1 MKRKLAVFIFCLI
14 VVNIVLVAQNN
25 IIGDTITRELFGTIV
40 NKKGAKIK
48 ILLDTPDQRLPQVN
62 TVGELMKKFEKE
74 LLGALMTGWLTIGE
88 VKFDGKENM
97 AAGFTL
103 IEEKSVITVDGVKE
117 DHFTAGQKVKF
128 TWKEIATADEKLFNM
143 GMKELDN
150 NMITAMGFFK
160 QAAAVNP
167 QNAEAWNM
175 IGMIQNES
183 KVYDSAVYFYT
194 KAYDLDTSNI
204 KYIKNIAVTNT
215 FLNNF
220 SDAYLFSSKAVM
232 HGPADAE
239 ARYLRAMTYF
249 YLLNENIS
257 ETQKTQILSDLDFAV
272 SVDEHD
278 SFYIKERMVIR
289 SYFKD
294 SAGACEDARKYKGL
308 EGDAGDEFVKQY
320 CKE

>member
-1 MKRKLAVFIFCLI
+1 MKRKLAAFIFCLL
-14 VVNIVLVAQNN
+14 VVNVLLVAQNA
-25 IIGDTITRELFGTIV
+25 ITGDSITHELFGTISA
-40 NKKGAKIK
+40 KKGAKIK
-48 ILLDTPDQRLPQVN
+48 IALDEVNQKLPQVN
-62 TVGELMKKFEKE
+62 TAGDLMKKFEKE
-74 LLGALMTGWLTIGE
+74 LLGTLMTGWLTIGK
-88 VKFDGKENM
+88 VRFDGKENM
-97 AAGFTL
+97 TAGFTL

-117 DHFTAGQKVKF
+117 DHFIAGQKVKF
-128 TWKEIATADEKLFNM
+128 SWKELATEDEKFFNM
-143 GMKELDN
+143 GMNELDN
-150 NMITAMGFFK
+150 NMIKALGFFK
-160 QAAAVNP
+160 QAVAVNP
-167 QNAEAWNM
+167 GHAEAWNM

-183 KVYDSAVYFYT
+183 KVYDSAVFFYT
-194 KAYDLDTSNI
+194 KAYQLDTSNI

-220 SDAYLFSSKAVM
+220 SDAYWFSSKAVL

-257 ETQKTQILSDLDFAV
+257 ETQKKQILSDLDYAV
-272 SVDEHD
+272 SVDVND

-294 SAGACEDARKYKGL
+294 TAGACEDAKKYKAI
-308 EGDAGDEFVKQY
+308 EGEAGDEFVKQY

>member
-1 MKRKLAVFIFCLI
+1 MKRKLAAFIFCLM
-14 VVNIVLVAQNN
+14 VVNFVLVAQND
-25 IIGDTITRELFGTIV
+25 ITGDSITRELFGTIAS
-40 NKKGAKIK
+40 KKGAKIK
-48 ILLDTPDQRLPQVN
+48 IVLDEPNQKLPQVN
-62 TVGELMKKFEKE
+62 TVGDLMKKFEKE
-74 LLGALMTGWLTIGE
+74 LLGSVMTGWLTIGE
-88 VKFDGKENM
+88 VRFDGKENM
-97 AAGFTL
+97 VAGFTL

-117 DHFTAGQKVKF
+117 DHFTGGQKVKF
-128 TWKEIATADEKLFNM
+128 SWKELATADEKFFNM
-143 GMKELDN
+143 GMKEVDN

-160 QAAAVNP
+160 KAVAVNP
-167 QNAEAWNM
+167 GHAEAWNM

-183 KVYDSAVYFYT
+183 KVYDSAVFFYT
-194 KAYDLDTSNI
+194 KAYHLDTSNI

-220 SDAYLFSSKAVM
+220 SDAYLFSAKAVL

-272 SVDEHD
+272 SVDEND

-294 SAGACEDARKYKGL
+294 TAGACADAKKYKAL
-308 EGDAGDEFVKQY
+308 EGEAGDEFVKQY

>member
-1 MKRKLAVFIFCLI
+1 MKRKLSVLIFCLL

-25 IIGDTITRELFGTIV
+25 ITGDTVTRELFGTIA

-48 ILLDTPDQRLPQVN
+48 IVLDNTEQKLPQIN

-74 LLGALMTGWLTIGE
+74 ILGAKMSGWLTIGE

-97 AAGFTL
+97 TAGFTL
-103 IEEKSVITVDGVKE
+103 IEEKSVITIDGVKE
-117 DHFTAGQKVKF
+117 DHFTGGQKVKF
-128 TWKEIATADEKLFNM
+128 SWKELATADEKYFNM

-150 NMITAMGFFK
+150 NMIAAMGLFK

-167 QNAEAWNM
+167 GNSEAWNM

-183 KVYDSAVYFYT
+183 KVYDSAVYFYS
-194 KAYDLDTSNI
+194 KAYELDTANI

-220 SDAYLFSSKAVM
+220 SDAYLFSSKAVL
-232 HGPADAE
+232 HGPADPE

-257 ETQKTQILSDLDFAV
+257 DVQKKQILSDLDFAV
-272 SVDEHD
+272 SVDEND

-294 SAGACEDARKYKGL
+294 SAGACEDARKYKAL

>member
-1 MKRKLAVFIFCLI
+1 MKRKLAVFIFCLL

-25 IIGDTITRELFGTIV
+25 ITGDTVTRELFGTIV
-40 NKKGAKIK
+40 TKKGAKIK
-48 ILLDTPDQRLPQVN
+48 VVLDTPDQRLPQVN

-74 LLGALMTGWLTIGE
+74 LLGTLMTGWLTIGE
-88 VKFDGKENM
+88 VKFDGKENLT
-97 AAGFTL
+97 AGFTL
-103 IEEKSVITVDGVKE
+103 IEEKSEITVDGVKE
-117 DHFTAGQKVKF
+117 DHFAAGLKVKF
-128 TWKEIATADEKLFNM
+128 SWKELATADEKFFNM

-160 QAAAVNP
+160 QAAAANP
-167 QNAEAWNM
+167 KYAEAWNM

-220 SDAYLFSSKAVM
+220 ADAYLFSSKAVL
-232 HGPADAE
+232 HSSADAE

-272 SVDEHD
+272 SVDEND

-294 SAGACEDARKYKGL
+294 SAGACEDAKKFKSL